1 MDVDSKSAPNFH
13 ILSSGV
19 AKSIINLCVG
29 QISSLKLIP
38 RNRITGSNGLKKCK
52 ALSFYCQMVP
62 GPLVLL
68 GGEET
73 APGVIG
79 IEVGAAY
86 PAALPVTL
94 TLKVGGIITISQ
106 KRNPRAENCVPY
118 PKSQPGK

>member
-1 MDVDSKSAPNFH
+1 MEVDSKSAPNFH

-38 RNRITGSNGLKKCK
+38 RNRITGSKGLKECK
-52 ALSFYCQMVP
+52 ALGFYCQMVP
-62 GPLVLL
+62 GPLLL

-73 APGVIG
+73 APGVIS
-79 IEVGAAY
+79 IEVGAAH
-86 PAALPVTL
+86 PAALPVTS
-94 TLKVGGIITISQ
+94 TLKVGGIIIISQ